1 MISIKKPSRYI
12 IDIWKKDNQW
22 YQEYIE
28 LFPHTEEIIKAISL
42 TIPLLNNKLF
52 TDVFVKFKVEEI
64 EMYGM
69 IGIKLITISKTLV
82 PIANQLLSEF
92 LLISNLGDIKL
103 SDIFLLAIN
112 SLLSKEKND
121 VKIFHGKT

>member
-12 IDIWKKDNQW
+12 IDIWEKDNQW

-28 LFPHTEEIIKAISL
+28 LFPHTEENIKAISL
-42 TIPLLNNKLF
+42 TIPLLNKLL
-52 TDVFVKFKVEEI
+52 TDTFVKYKIEEI
-64 EMYGM
+64 EMYEM

-92 LLISNLGDIKL
+92 LLISDLGEIKL

>member
-12 IDIWKKDNQW
+12 IDIWEKDNQW

-28 LFPHTEEIIKAISL
+28 LFPHTEENIKAISL
-42 TIPLLNNKLF
+42 TIPLLNKLL
-52 TDVFVKFKVEEI
+52 TDTFVKYKIEEI
-64 EMYGM
+64 EMYEM

-92 LLISNLGDIKL
+92 LLISDLGEIKL

-121 VKIFHGKT
+121 VKILHGKT